1 MKKEL
6 QEKIN
11 QLQILEVN
19 VQNILLQKRTLQVQ
33 LLEIENALKELQTN
47 NEETYKIIS
56 NIMIKTSKE
65 SLVRELNSKKEVI
78 DIKLKSIERQETD
91 IMEKAARLQQEIL
104 KESD

>member
-65 SLVRELNSKKEVI
+65 SLIKELNSKKEII
-78 DIKLKSIERQETD
+78 DIKLKSIEKQETG